1 MRRHCIV
8 FCLGHCI
15 AATAAALQ
23 EVTRKK
29 GKSKRQQSLI
39 IAHVNSTAPLYSGER
54 RRESELYVY
63 EPSLALLYGN
73 IIVGIFGNR
82 VRIREGERP
91 GLQSVVSAAAALIDL
106 III

>member
-1 MRRHCIV
+1 M
-8 FCLGHCI
+8 
-15 AATAAALQ
+15 
-23 EVTRKK
+23 
-29 GKSKRQQSLI
+29 
-39 IAHVNSTAPLYSGER
+39 
-54 RRESELYVY
+54 Y

-91 GLQSVVSAAAALIDL
+91 GLRSVVSTAAALIDL